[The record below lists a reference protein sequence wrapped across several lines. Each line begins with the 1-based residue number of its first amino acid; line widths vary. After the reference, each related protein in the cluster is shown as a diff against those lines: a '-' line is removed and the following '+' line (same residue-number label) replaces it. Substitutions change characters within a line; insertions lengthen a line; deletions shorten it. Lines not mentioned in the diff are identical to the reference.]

1 MVGWI
6 GAHNDVLSPF
16 LQTFLHLTRTI
27 QSYPCIILLAL
38 LSLFF
43 VRKVVKSPNC
53 AALQKRFFPLCD
65 LNGTIKKCAEAAGC
79 GQEGLDELTFLF
91 FSSLEVYRV
100 HDISGRVHYYVEGD
114 PSR

>member
-1 MVGWI
+1 MVRWI
-6 GAHNDVLSPF
+6 SAHIDLLSTVLHV
-16 LQTFLHLTRTI
+16 FLHLSSTI
-27 QSYPCIILLAL
+27 QSYPCITLLAL
-38 LSLFF
+38 LNLFL
-43 VRKVVKSPNC
+43 VLKVVKSPNC